1 MKYLF
6 ILAIGIIGVA
16 CSEEETTE
24 EAGEKVQLTQEEFE
38 AKIEAEDEADEAL
51 EGLTLNLGEKWK
63 VDEGTAAG
71 MEDVKT
77 AVSNFDGE
85 DHESLGKE
93 IKDMLGDIIKGCTMK
108 GEDHDQYHI
117 VLKAMMK
124 ESKKL
129 KKGKS
134 TDIIKMQRYL
144 DAYDAHF
151 EV

>member
-1 MKYLF
+1 MKKLF
-6 ILAIGIIGVA
+6 ILTIGLLMLSCAG
-16 CSEEETTE
+16 EETASETE
-24 EAGEKVQLTQEEFE
+24 NVPLTQEEFE

-51 EGLTLNLGEKWK
+51 EDLTLNLGEKWK
-63 VDEGTAAG
+63 VDAGTAAG
-71 MEDVKT
+71 MEDVRT
-77 AVSNFDGE
+77 AVNNFDGGDSE
-85 DHESLGKE
+85 NLGKE
-93 IKDMLGDIIKGCTMK
+93 IKGMLSAIIKGCTMK

-124 ESKKL
+124 ESKQL

-134 TDIIKMQRYL
+134 TDMIKMKRYL